1 MTRTRRRLLHS
12 LPLKPR
18 QLVSPLKPLL
28 RLLPSSKSQV
38 NKSSLPCDSRIGSKS
53 GTCPSSIGDGP
64 YAGSSTR
71 SGSDRTSCSSLS
83 TCSIESFKD
92 EIYLCVVFPLSVG
105 APGDL
110 HHFLGRLR
118 LEIRV
123 EFLPFYGGLLDYR
136 LALNRRRIL
145 YHRRHWLEILLRW
158 AGLWDDDFSPLG
170 KIDLDQRVRLR
181 RHADELSLHK
191 VLEKKLVNL
200 ATGAVVARTALPLCA
215 DDLGKIG
222 HDLFLDIVELHFIR
236 LYYIFRGSTMLMIN
250 GY

>member
-18 QLVSPLKPLL
+18 QLVCPLKPLL
-28 RLLPSSKSQV
+28 RLLPSSKSTV

-53 GTCPSSIGDGP
+53 GTCPLSIEDDP

-83 TCSIESFKD
+83 TYSRAPFKV
-92 EIYLCVVFPLSVG
+92 EIYLCVVFPLSVW

-123 EFLPFYGGLLDYR
+123 EFLPVDWGLLDYR
-136 LALNRRRIL
+136 FTLNRRM
-145 YHRRHWLEILLRW
+145 
-158 AGLWDDDFSPLG
+158 
-170 KIDLDQRVRLR
+170 
-181 RHADELSLHK
+181 
-191 VLEKKLVNL
+191 VL
-200 ATGAVVARTALPLCA
+200 
-215 DDLGKIG
+215 
-222 HDLFLDIVELHFIR
+222 
-236 LYYIFRGSTMLMIN
+236 
-250 GY
+250 